1 MTTQNI
7 GVDDL
12 ASVCEFI
19 LALSKK
25 DGWLYTDTPI
35 AVTQPEFKE
44 IPGLPAGNRALR
56 FAGRVP
62 ILVDEQWVSAALLN
76 TVNFA
81 GDAAIVYRDPTTN
94 AIATRTITERYP
106 FDVNT
111 GTPDSM
117 PRANLSANWGDFV
130 VLGDIQWKARRLDPY
145 SVTNT
150 TRYPHA
156 LWFSEPGTTDVW
168 NPDKVFF
175 IGQKLQQN
183 AVLGMFP
190 VERGLIVVTQSTIAL
205 LRGEPDDFAY
215 EELRTGISP
224 ASRNEVAF
232 WPYTGLVVWLDQRG
246 RVWATNG
253 DAVVRLDDQIKIRRT
268 GPGCILSVDD
278 ALFVS
283 GRADIRVFQ
292 SFGETGAWT
301 TLNTSYGWQKAAQC
315 RSTVIGVGADQDSS
329 GTFIVGS
336 FTNGIIGE
344 DTLHREVD
352 TVTVFNLADENNRG
366 TFQGQPVKATIVT
379 RPLPGES
386 DRTVFWHRFGV
397 RANGPG
403 VLRETRSV
411 PSANADERGLVH
423 RVRADLGRRKDYTF
437 DAHGPSLEASFVFEF
452 EGDVTPEHVTV
463 AAHRGKTER

>member
-1 MTTQNI
+1 MSQSI

-12 ASVCEFI
+12 ASICEFV

-25 DGWLYTDTPI
+25 DGWVFTDTPTSI
-35 AVTQPEFKE
+35 QQPTFTL
-44 IPGLPAGNRALR
+44 IPGLPVGNINLR

-62 ILVDEQWVSAALLN
+62 LFVNEQWVSAALLN
-76 TVNFA
+76 NVDFA
-81 GDAAIVYRDPTTN
+81 GDAAIVFRDPDTN
-94 AIATRTITERYP
+94 SIDTKIISERFP
-106 FDVNT
+106 SDVVT

-117 PRANLSANWGDFV
+117 PRATVAANWGDFV
-130 VLGDIQWKARRLDPY
+130 VLGDIQWKARRLEPY

-150 TRYPHA
+150 AHYPHG
-156 LWFSEPGTTDVW
+156 LWFSEAGTTDVW
-168 NPDKVFF
+168 NPDSVFF
-175 IGQKLQQN
+175 VGQKQQNN

-190 VERGLIVVTQSTIAL
+190 LERGLLVVTQSTIAL

-224 ASRNEVAF
+224 ATRNEVTF
-232 WPYTGLVVWLDQRG
+232 WPYTGLVTWLDGRG

-253 DAVVRLDDQIKIRRT
+253 DAVVRFDDQITIERT
-268 GPGCILSVDD
+268 GPGCLLAVDD

-283 GRADIRVFQ
+283 GRVDVRVFQ

-301 TLNTSYGWQKAAQC
+301 TLNTNYGWQQAAHC
-315 RSTVIGVGADQDSS
+315 HSIVIGVGADQNSG
-329 GTFIVGS
+329 GTFILDDPLFGLLDG
-336 FTNGIIGE
+336 N
-344 DTLHREVD
+344 TLHGEVD
-352 TVTVFNLADENNRG
+352 TVNVFNLIDEELRG
-366 TFQGQPVKATIVT
+366 TFAGLPIVSRMVT

-386 DRTVFWHRFGV
+386 DRTVFWHRFGL

-403 VLRETRSV
+403 ILTSVSSV
-411 PSANADERGLVH
+411 PSANFEDRGLTH
-423 RVRADLGRRKDYTF
+423 RVRGDFGRRKDYMF

-463 AAHRGKTER
+463 AAHRGRAER

>member
-1 MTTQNI
+1 MSTEFI

-12 ASVCEFI
+12 ASICEFV

-25 DGWLYTDTPI
+25 DGWLFTDTPVAI
-35 AVTQPEFKE
+35 DQPEFNI
-44 IPGLPAGNRALR
+44 IPGLPAGNTSLR
-56 FAGRVP
+56 FAGSVP
-62 ILVDEQWVSAALLN
+62 LLVDEQWVSAALLN
-76 TVNFA
+76 TVDFA
-81 GDAAIVYRDPTTN
+81 GDAAIVYRDPNTDE
-94 AIATRTITERYP
+94 IATRVISERYP
-106 FDVNT
+106 FDVAT

-117 PRANLSANWGDFV
+117 PPANIAANWGDFV
-130 VLGDIQWKARRLDPY
+130 VLGDIQWKARRLEPY

-150 TRYPHA
+150 AHYPHG
-156 LWFSEPGTTDVW
+156 LWFSEAGTTDVW
-168 NPDKVFF
+168 NPDSVFF
-175 IGQKLQQN
+175 VGQKQQDN
-183 AVLGMFP
+183 AVIGMFP
-190 VERGLIVVTQSTIAL
+190 LERGLLVVTQSTIAL

-224 ASRNEVAF
+224 ASREEVTF
-232 WPYTGLVVWLDQRG
+232 WPYTGLVTWLDRRG

-253 DAVVRLDDQIKIRRT
+253 DAVVRLDDQIKIERT
-268 GPGCILSVDD
+268 GPGCILAVDD

-283 GRADIRVFQ
+283 GRVDVRVFQ

-301 TLNTSYGWQKAAQC
+301 TLNTNYGWQKAAQC
-315 RSTVIGVGADQDSS
+315 RSTVIGVGADQDS
-329 GTFIVGS
+329 GGNFILDDPVFGLLDD
-336 FTNGIIGE
+336 N
-344 DTLHREVD
+344 TLHGEVD
-352 TVTVFNLADENNRG
+352 TVTVFNLADEDRRG
-366 TFQGQPVKATIVT
+366 TFQGQPVRVTLAT

-403 VLRETRSV
+403 ALVEAKAV
-411 PSANADERGLVH
+411 PSADINERGLTH
-423 RVRADLGRRKDYTF
+423 RVRGDLGQRKDYSF